1 VVKVTIGGG
10 GEFKGSETDIVEGF
24 VINDH
29 TFISVFNQLMDGEGS
44 IVSFNDGV
52 GDFGGGDNGEGDH
65 HSVGVFFSDLRD
77 KEGSHSGTGSS
88 SEGVGDLESLEAIT
102 SFGFFSDNIEDG
114 VNKFS
119 SFGVVSFG
127 PIVTSSSLSENEVIG
142 SEELSERSGTDGV
155 HGTGFEVHKDGSGDV
170 SSSGGFIEV
179 DIDSFELKVRVS
191 MIGSGGVN
199 SVFVRDDFPE
209 FGSDLVTTLSSLNMN
224 DFSHF

>member
-44 IVSFNDGV
+44 IVRFNDGV

-88 SEGVGDLESLEAIT
+88 SEGVGDWNPWRQSHPSASFLTTSRTESI
-102 SFGFFSDNIEDG
+102 
-114 VNKFS
+114 S
-119 SFGVVSFG
+119 SA
-127 PIVTSSSLSENEVIG
+127 P
-142 SEELSERSGTDGV
+142 
-155 HGTGFEVHKDGSGDV
+155 
-170 SSSGGFIEV
+170 
-179 DIDSFELKVRVS
+179 
-191 MIGSGGVN
+191 
-199 SVFVRDDFPE
+199 SV
-209 FGSDLVTTLSSLNMN
+209 
-224 DFSHF
+224 